1 MYVSEI
7 EIDNKK
13 VEIVCYELL
22 YFFFFWVYNMDC
34 NIKYLKILY

>member
-13 VEIVCYELL
+13 AEIVFFYESSHS
-22 YFFFFWVYNMDC
+22 FFLGLQYGSQH
-34 NIKYLKILY
+34 